1 MSRNYRHQHI
11 KGIYNQKQIG
21 KTKKELKIFSM
32 KLGVKQDYLFFFLEF
47 KTEFINNLKLFDFS
61 R

>member
-1 MSRNYRHQHI
+1 
-11 KGIYNQKQIG
+11 
-21 KTKKELKIFSM
+21 M
-32 KLGVKQDYLFFFLEF
+32 KLGLKQDYLLYFLEF